1 MRGEKVINGWGEK
14 VTNGSIA
21 QIAALLLVVAA
32 VAFGGGYII
41 AGGPEK
47 LAQQYTVG
55 ENITVSV
62 KTPGQAEYTSVNLGS
77 GMTVLDAVANVMQ
90 IKTELYSFG
99 PAVKTADDQ
108 WLMYTVNGESPTVGM
123 DKYQLEGGENIEL
136 MLA

>member
-1 MRGEKVINGWGEK
+1 MRGEK
-14 VTNGSIA
+14 VTNGSMA

-41 AGGPEK
+41 AGGPEE
-47 LAQQYTVG
+47 LTQLYTVG
-55 ENITVSV
+55 ENITVNM
-62 KTPGQAEYTSVNLGS
+62 KAPGQADYTSVNLSS
-77 GMTVLDAVANVMQ
+77 GMTVLDAVANVMP

-99 PAVKTADDQ
+99 TAVKTADDQ

>member
-1 MRGEKVINGWGEK
+1 MRGEK

-41 AGGPEK
+41 AGGPEE

-55 ENITVSV
+55 ENITVNV
-62 KTPGQAEYTSVNLGS
+62 KTPGQAEYTSVNMSS
-77 GMTVLDAVANVMQ
+77 GMTVLDAVANVME
-90 IKTELYSFG
+90 IKTELYPFG
-99 PAVKTADDQ
+99 TAVKTADDQ
-108 WLMYTVNGESPTVGM
+108 WLTYTVNGESPTVGM